1 MKIISF
7 YFFLLV
13 VYFNLFG
20 QIQNPNFDS
29 LIKYKLFDPQKAI
42 KFGFDGISSIE
53 NNENKI
59 LEFHLYYQLGEIF
72 SNLNLYS
79 ESIEFLTKGTEILDK
94 IPAQEL
100 NKNEQVQYGWIDINI
115 GNIFFKT
122 KNLDK
127 AQNHYLNAKIL
138 FENNNKLTLEQK
150 IYGVNTA
157 ENNLALIEIEKGNF
171 ELAKKYYLEILSRR
185 KLVDKKSDLVYSY
198 LSLMS
203 LNIQISDLN
212 EALFYFKEAQ
222 NLYYNQIENF
232 DLDNELSLNYTYIL
246 ENLGSY
252 YFKIGDYDSALIYF
266 LESDKILNE
275 IGSKNLNLF
284 FLIINSYLKLN
295 DLKKSEEYI
304 KRCELFYYEL
314 DVDNKIFFNEL
325 LVRKY
330 DLEKQFIKSNEIKD
344 SIISLYN
351 QKNIQIQKS
360 ISLNLD
366 TKLLVSKNQKEYLLK
381 ENSLKRSI
389 YLSIIIIL
397 SLVLTTSIFYFRY
410 KYSRIKNSKL
420 VLEKENIKIE
430 LDSKKRELL
439 SKTNFIVQR
448 NEHLKQINQKIKNNN
463 PKEIYQIEREI
474 NFLVNSEKHYQEFDK
489 MFKEIYP
496 DFSIKLK
503 KDYGLSLTYIRLAS
517 YLKMNQSNKQIARI
531 CGISLRT
538 VESQRYRLSK
548 LFNLENGQ
556 ELDKFINSI

>member
-1 MKIISF
+1 MKKLSV

-13 VYFNLFG
+13 VQFNLFG

-42 KFGFDGISSIE
+42 KFGFDGISSLE

-59 LEFHLYYQLGEIF
+59 LEFHFYYQLGEIF

-79 ESIEFLTKGTEILDK
+79 ESIDFLTKGSEILDK
-94 IPAQEL
+94 IPAKEL

-203 LNIQISDLN
+203 LNIQVSDLN

-275 IGSKNLNLF
+275 IGSKNLNLY

-304 KRCELFYYEL
+304 KRCELFYSEL
-314 DVDNKIFFNEL
+314 EVDKKIFFNEL

-330 DLEKQFIKSNEIKD
+330 DLEKHFIKSNEIKD

-360 ISLNLD
+360 ISVNID
-366 TKLLVSKNQKEYLLK
+366 TKLLVSKNQKEFLSK

-397 SLVLTTSIFYFRY
+397 SLVLTSSVFYFRY

-463 PKEIYQIEREI
+463 PKEKHQIEREI
-474 NFLVNSEKHYQEFDK
+474 NSLVNSEKHYQEFDK

-517 YLKMNQSNKQIARI
+517 YLKMNQSNKQIALI

>member
-1 MKIISF
+1 MKKLSV

-13 VYFNLFG
+13 VHFNLFG

-42 KFGFDGISSIE
+42 KFGFDGISSLE

-59 LEFHLYYQLGEIF
+59 LEFHFYYQLGEIF
-72 SNLNLYS
+72 NNLNLYS
-79 ESIEFLTKGTEILDK
+79 EAIEFLTKGSEILDK
-94 IPAQEL
+94 IPDQEL

-203 LNIQISDLN
+203 LNIQVSDLN

-222 NLYYNQIENF
+222 NLYFNQIENF

-295 DLKKSEEYI
+295 DLKNSEEYI
-304 KRCELFYYEL
+304 KRCELFYSEL
-314 DVDNKIFFNEL
+314 DVDKKIFFNEL

-351 QKNIQIQKS
+351 QKNIQTQKS
-360 ISLNLD
+360 ISVNLD

-448 NEHLKQINQKIKNNN
+448 NEHLKQINQKIRNNN
-463 PKEIYQIEREI
+463 SKEIHQIEREI
-474 NFLVNSEKHYQEFDK
+474 NFLINNEKHYQEFDK

-503 KDYGLSLTYIRLAS
+503 RDYGLSLTYIRLAS
-517 YLKMNQSNKQIARI
+517 YLKMNQSNKQIAKI

-556 ELDKFINSI
+556 ELDNFINRI

>member
-203 LNIQISDLN
+203 LNIQVSDLN